1 MEQNDSNANV
11 LVSELDSYGLEIAP
25 ILATHEDFAAKNEG
39 SVTLMLTIE
48 EGASLHIRLQDGE
61 FYINGRRIV
70 KSKDVNDVTIQFGKG
85 IEDFAKK
92 LLHAFPP
99 MEIDPPQEDSETG
112 NEKGRGDDEGVVH
125 LDVSPFT
132 GTKQISTTPA
142 ELEILFSRKHTVGE
156 FEATVLRGDHF
167 LSPEE
172 KERLRNLT
180 KELQAFAKE
189 KPINIID
196 YQAGLTTHAADTIHL
211 DSLSAFENN
220 TNYKVHQPK
229 VRKNT
234 ESIIHPANKK
244 ETTPMKPTKESLL
257 LKLVEQYPALSYFD
271 FIDLF
276 KTVDSERTDV
286 FNLHSP
292 NAHYHNE
299 GFLKAFATIAN
310 AATSDDVYFCF
321 NADKEVTSEHF
332 TEMNKVFEL
341 TKAHLTGDVNTSWYI
356 CKVKSFSY
364 GALTVANDLLDTLGH
379 DTRISFSFFET
390 VTSNVTGEDLSLL
403 SKGVMVDYKNKPSNF
418 LEVDYLEFDTKQEPV
433 GFKVLSEHNTRG
445 IAGSKRN
452 DFIVANLIKH
462 EPELIDGFFE
472 PFLKHA

>member
-1 MEQNDSNANV
+1 MELNDETPIELNAHVTENDYKV
-11 LVSELDSYGLEIAP
+11 FPGIGDEP
-25 ILATHEDFAAKNEG
+25 EG
-39 SVTLMLTIE
+39 S
-48 EGASLHIRLQDGE
+48 D
-61 FYINGRRIV
+61 
-70 KSKDVNDVTIQFGKG
+70 DVIQFGEG
-85 IEDFAKK
+85 LGDFAMK
-92 LLHAFPP
+92 LLERGITE
-99 MEIDPPQEDSETG
+99 EI
-112 NEKGRGDDEGVVH
+112 
-125 LDVSPFT
+125 
-132 GTKQISTTPA
+132 
-142 ELEILFSRKHTVGE
+142 
-156 FEATVLRGDHF
+156 
-167 LSPEE
+167 
-172 KERLRNLT
+172 
-180 KELQAFAKE
+180 
-189 KPINIID
+189 
-196 YQAGLTTHAADTIHL
+196 IHL
-211 DSLSAFENN
+211 DESAVTSDGQGF
-220 TNYKVHQPK
+220 Y
-229 VRKNT
+229 
-234 ESIIHPANKK
+234 IHPANKK

-276 KTVDSERTDV
+276 KTVDSERTGV

-364 GALTVANDLLDTLGH
+364 GALIVANDLLDTLGH

-433 GFKVLSEHNTRG
+433 GFKVLSEHNTG
-445 IAGSKRN
+445 GNTGSKRN